1 MLIQGTRAPRAVAHL
16 GRRAGPHPEAQRQ
29 APCGA
34 ATSSSMIHPSI
45 KMTLRARNTC
55 CKSMFQVFNMFHLDV
70 AIISCGCC
78 KSRSGC
84 CICCNRYTRMLQAF
98 VHIVSVV
105 FQRML
110 QVCLSKCCICFIWM
124 LYIFCNSFFKRLG
137 VFISVSDV
145 CCKCFNCF
153 RAYIENVSFG
163 CLKNRADVA
172 SPSSPSAAR
181 LGVSSSRCW

>member
-1 MLIQGTRAPRAVAHL
+1 MLIQGTRAPRAVTHL

-55 CKSMFQVFNMFHLDV
+55 CKSMFQAFNMFHLDV

-84 CICCNRYTRMLQAF
+84 CICCNDYTRMLQAS
-98 VHIVSVV
+98 VPNVLAVSDGCCTY
-105 FQRML
+105 FIRG
-110 QVCLSKCCICFIWM
+110 CICFTLM
-124 LYIFCNSFFKRLG
+124 MQVLHSDVAY
-137 VFISVSDV
+137 VFIYM
-145 CCKCFNCF
+145 F
-153 RAYIENVSFG
+153 
-163 CLKNRADVA
+163 
-172 SPSSPSAAR
+172 
-181 LGVSSSRCW
+181 